1 MSRSAPLPKL
11 DAMDGIDALSVIFKP
26 GDQVVVRAS
35 GPDSD
40 VGTVTAFKSG
50 GGYLDEQEKVK
61 PFYLAE
67 VKFWSDP
74 GAIHV
79 YWNYELAHA

>member
-1 MSRSAPLPKL
+1 M
-11 DAMDGIDALSVIFKP
+11 IDLAIKYNI

-35 GPDSD
+35 FAATPD
-40 VGTVTAFKSG
+40 VGTVMAFKSG
-50 GGYLDEQEKVK
+50 GGYIDEHQRIK

-74 GAIHV
+74 DATHV

>member
-35 GPDSD
+35 GPASD
-40 VGTVTAFKSG
+40 VGTVTAFKRG
-50 GGYLDEQEKVK
+50 GGYLDEQENIK
-61 PFYLAE
+61 PFYLVE

-74 GAIHV
+74 DAIHV
-79 YWNYELAHA
+79 YWNYEIAHA